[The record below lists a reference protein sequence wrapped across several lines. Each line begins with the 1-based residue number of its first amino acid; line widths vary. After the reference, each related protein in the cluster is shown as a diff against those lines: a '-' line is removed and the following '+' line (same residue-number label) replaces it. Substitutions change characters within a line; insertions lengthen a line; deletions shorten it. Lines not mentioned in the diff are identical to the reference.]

1 MQVDLLKKTVSLS
14 VGELSEFSTG
24 PAHRMNR
31 RSGQWRTQVGIQWHQ
46 EQEKVSQEAGENGQ
60 FEVTLKATWPYKG
73 WKFNIQGRIDQW
85 IEQDDQIL
93 IREIKTT
100 SFELPADTDELID
113 NFQPYF
119 AQLGIYLIL
128 LKNKRTQ
135 ELPFTG
141 ELLFINIDDGIRQ
154 HVSDDQHCIDLFH
167 TQIDALWRFVE
178 SQKSRT
184 SRFQKSKPVSAYVEL
199 RVGQE
204 TIQEDLLS
212 ATKLSPIVYFQAPT
226 GFGKTGVALEY
237 ALNQVLEGNTRQ
249 VIYLTSK
256 SSGQHQVMKQ
266 LQSMLADDSSLS
278 ALQVRNKDE
287 LCNSPL
293 CRCDPDDNRLNTGDR
308 WKRCGL
314 SPKVFLENAVDQP
327 KLFRQIGEKET
338 LCPYELMRA
347 TLPYADLWVGD
358 INYLFSPRNRSLFFE
373 QPGFDLSKTLLILD
387 EAHNLAS
394 RVADVFSYQISHD
407 DVEQWHAELQFT
419 NSHPKIR
426 KALEAWMDILEK
438 LTPSDNL
445 ADFVTYEARD
455 CAEQLAAALQA
466 YPLQGKLLSED
477 AVHSIWELADTES
490 FFKNAHLEKLVWCS
504 RPGRLNLSC
513 LDASNE
519 IGSILSPCQHSI
531 LMSATLEPQPYFL
544 KQHGLIGRK
553 IKPIWVEA
561 NTPWRTNAYDCSIDL
576 RVDTRYKARERHHL
590 TTVETL
596 AICVQSSSAPVVVF
610 FPSYKYAETIRQIIE
625 NEFPHVSIASQQRG
639 GTPDEQTRFIDD
651 SISEANLIFL
661 ILGSGFA
668 EGIDHLGG
676 HINLAVIVGP
686 ALPEVNAM
694 QNKRMADR
702 IQLGRDAAF
711 EEVYQIPGMQK
722 INQALGRLVR
732 APGQSARVLFHCK
745 RFADPAYQSLLMDD
759 FRSDKKLYNTDDL
772 SDWLAEH

>member
-1 MQVDLLKKTVSLS
+1 MQVDLLKKSVTLS
-14 VGELSEFSTG
+14 VGELSDFSIG

-31 RSGQWRTQVGIQWHQ
+31 RSGQWRTLVGIQWHQ
-46 EQEKVSQEAGENGQ
+46 EQEKVSKEAGENGQ
-60 FEVTLKATWPYKG
+60 FEVTLRGVWPYKG

-85 IEQDDQIL
+85 IEEKDRVL

-113 NFQPYF
+113 NFRPYF
-119 AQLGIYLIL
+119 AQLGIYLVL
-128 LKNKRTQ
+128 LQHKKTQ
-135 ELPFTG
+135 ALPFTG

-167 TQIDALWRFVE
+167 TQIDALWQYVDT
-178 SQKSRT
+178 QKIRSHK
-184 SRFQKSKPVSAYVEL
+184 FQTTKPVSAYTKL
-199 RVGQE
+199 RDGQE
-204 TIQEDLLS
+204 TIQDDLLKA
-212 ATKLSPIVYFQAPT
+212 ATQSPVVYFQAPT
-226 GFGKTGVALEY
+226 GYGKTGVALEY
-237 ALNQVLEGNTRQ
+237 ALNQVLEGNSHQ
-249 VIYLTSK
+249 IVYLTSK

-266 LQSMLADDSSLS
+266 LESMLPQGSILS
-278 ALQVRNKDE
+278 ALQIRNKDE

-293 CRCDPDDNRLNTGDR
+293 CRCDPDDNRFNSGDR

-314 SPKVFLENAVDQP
+314 SPKLFLESATDQP
-327 KLFRQIGEKET
+327 KLFRQVGEKET

-394 RVADVFSYQISHD
+394 RVADVFSYQVSHD
-407 DVEQWHAELQFT
+407 DLEQWHAELQFT
-419 NSHPKIR
+419 NGHPRIR
-426 KALEAWMDILEK
+426 KALEAWLDMLEK
-438 LTPSDNL
+438 LSPSDTL
-445 ADFVTYEARD
+445 TDLIAYEARD

-477 AVHSIWELADTES
+477 ALHAIWELADTES
-490 FFKNAHLEKLVWCS
+490 FFKNVHLEKLIWCS

-519 IGSILSPCQHSI
+519 IGSILSLCQHTI
-531 LMSATLEPQPYFL
+531 LMSATLEPRPYFL
-544 KQHGLIGRK
+544 KQHGLIDRK
-553 IKPIWVEA
+553 TRPIWVEA
-561 NTPWRTNAYDCSIDL
+561 NTPWRMNAYDCAIDL
-576 RVDTRYKARERHHL
+576 RVDTRYKARKKHHL

-596 AICVQSSSAPVVVF
+596 ASCVQSTNAPVVVF
-610 FPSYKYAETIRQIIE
+610 FPSYKYADTIRQLAD
-625 NEFPHVSIASQQRG
+625 NEFPHLSVAMQQRG
-639 GTPDEQTRFIDD
+639 GNPEAQTRFIDE
-651 SISEANLIFL
+651 SISEADLIFL

-676 HINLAVIVGP
+676 HIELAIIVGP

-694 QNKRMADR
+694 QNKRMTDR
-702 IQLGRDAAF
+702 NKLGREAAF

-732 APGQSARVLFHCK
+732 APGQSARILFHCK
-745 RFADPAYQSLLMDD
+745 RFAESSYQELLMED
-759 FRSDKKLYNTDDL
+759 FRSDKKLFNTDNL
-772 SDWLAEH
+772 VDWLADR